1 MKTVSVISTA
11 IIDATIKAFDKSQ
24 STIEAATRK
33 ATETEDKAIQKTLD
47 AMLIA
52 CNKPKAEFMKGNAVK
67 NPARAQIKG
76 LFDTL
81 AEKGFVSKA
90 SASVYQ
96 SCFWMAFEKGIPFS
110 RTLAKDASDAKAEAK
125 DSAEGAA
132 AKPKAKAGKVSTTT
146 RAELDK
152 TITKVLQQARLLNL
166 TDFAGDILDVCIDRL
181 DGFKEITE

>member
-33 ATETEDKAIQKTLD
+33 ATEIEDKAIQKTLD
-47 AMLIA
+47 AMTIA
-52 CNKPKAEFMKGNAVK
+52 CDKPKAEFMKGNAVK

-76 LFDTL
+76 LFDAL

-110 RTLAKDASDAKAEAK
+110 RTLAKDASDAKAAAK
-125 DSAEGAA
+125 DTASDTPKA
-132 AKPKAKAGKVSTTT
+132 KAKAGKVSTTT

-181 DGFKEITE
+181 DGFKEISE